1 MYLLQ
6 MNVPATL
13 VVTGVPVDVTS
24 TSISL
29 IDGWNWIGYLPQS
42 PGDVSSALA
51 GIGLQG
57 LFIGSQTDGTSTNYD
72 AIPEYAE
79 FGLGWSGA
87 LTTLEPGIGYKL
99 QMNGDGELVYPEFDD
114 GAARAENKR
123 AVVLTETISDWDFNY
138 GDYQYVGTITVSIDS
153 REDFDGDVVGV
164 FVDGECRGI
173 AERMSFPYPYD
184 DTHFYIIQA
193 YSNVA
198 SGEEMTFRYY
208 DKSHDEVIEYIE
220 TVDFS
225 DIISDINNN
234 IVENNGFDSFGLSRI
249 ARSAPEQYSLSDAY
263 PNPFNP
269 TTTLSFSVKTE
280 GHINLS
286 IYDMTGRLVKTLV
299 DMDLKQGY
307 HSMVWN
313 GMDNNGHAVSSG
325 MYIYAL
331 QGEGVSIS
339 KKMVLMK

>member
-1 MYLLQ
+1 M
-6 MNVPATL
+6 
-13 VVTGVPVDVTS
+13 D
-24 TSISL
+24 
-29 IDGWNWIGYLPQS
+29 
-42 PGDVSSALA
+42 
-51 GIGLQG
+51 
-57 LFIGSQTDGTSTNYD
+57 
-72 AIPEYAE
+72 
-79 FGLGWSGA
+79 
-87 LTTLEPGIGYKL
+87 
-99 QMNGDGELVYPEFDD
+99 GDGELVYPEFD
-114 GAARAENKR
+114 GGTAKAHNKR

-234 IVENNGFDSFGLSRI
+234 IVENNGFDSFGLSR
-249 ARSAPEQYSLSDAY
+249 EGSLSQPTAYGLSEAY

-269 TTTLSFSVKTE
+269 VTSFSYTMPEDGMVNVGIYDISGRQVAE
-280 GHINLS
+280 LVNGFRSAGSYPVVWNANNLS
-286 IYDMTGRLVKTLV
+286 SGVYMIQM
-299 DMDLKQGY
+299 
-307 HSMVWN
+307 HSGNFASAQKIML
-313 GMDNNGHAVSSG
+313 
-325 MYIYAL
+325 I
-331 QGEGVSIS
+331 
-339 KKMVLMK
+339 K